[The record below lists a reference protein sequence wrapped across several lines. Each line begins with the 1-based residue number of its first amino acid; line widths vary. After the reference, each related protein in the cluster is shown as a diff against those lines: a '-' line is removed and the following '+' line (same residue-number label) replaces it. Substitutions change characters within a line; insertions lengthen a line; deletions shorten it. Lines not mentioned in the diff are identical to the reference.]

1 MNILLTNDD
10 GIESEGLKTLAR
22 VLSRDHRIMIVAPDG
37 ERSGKS
43 HSISLGEPVRMR
55 RMGENALACGGT
67 PADCVLFSILGAVP
81 EKPDIVVS
89 GINRGPNLGTDIIYS
104 GTAAAARQ
112 AALMGYAAVAVS
124 VTSFSPPYPYEVAA
138 EFIRANIDVFRSL
151 WTCDHFLNVNVPL
164 GDPGSLGIEVTHP
177 SRRIYND
184 RVLRFE
190 APNRDEYFFLTGSN
204 AEARLEDGSDWHAVT
219 HGSISVSPV
228 FLHPLNQAED
238 EAYRNTVFRKPEV

>member
-1 MNILLTNDD
+1 MNILITNDD

-124 VTSFSPPYPYEVAA
+124 VTSFSPP
-138 EFIRANIDVFRSL
+138 
-151 WTCDHFLNVNVPL
+151 
-164 GDPGSLGIEVTHP
+164 
-177 SRRIYND
+177 
-184 RVLRFE
+184 
-190 APNRDEYFFLTGSN
+190 
-204 AEARLEDGSDWHAVT
+204 
-219 HGSISVSPV
+219 
-228 FLHPLNQAED
+228 
-238 EAYRNTVFRKPEV
+238 